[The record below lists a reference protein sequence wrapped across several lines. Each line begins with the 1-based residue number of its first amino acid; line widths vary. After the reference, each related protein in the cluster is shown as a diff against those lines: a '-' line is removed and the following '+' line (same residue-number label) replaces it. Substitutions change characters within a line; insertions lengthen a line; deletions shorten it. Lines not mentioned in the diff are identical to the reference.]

1 MMRRILLAAFAGA
14 SLFTATT
21 AFADDAKPVSPTPA
35 AATTDADK
43 PICKPV
49 THEGQLVGQTCHT
62 QREWDRMRF
71 QQQQQL
77 HQYQQ
82 QALFG
87 SSH

>member
-1 MMRRILLAAFAGA
+1 MMRRILFAVLAGT
-14 SLFTATT
+14 SLFAAT
-21 AFADDAKPVSPTPA
+21 AFADDTKPVPPTPA
-35 AATTDADK
+35 AATTDANK

-62 QREWDRMRF
+62 QKEWDRMQF
-71 QQQQQL
+71 QEQQQL

-87 SSH
+87 TSH